1 MRSVVQRIRDCSVT
15 VDGVRVSQIEKG
27 ILVYLGIGRQD
38 TEQDAR
44 MMAEKI
50 VHLRLFPDEEGKM
63 NLSVLDV
70 KGEVLVVSQ
79 FTLYGDTR
87 KGRRP
92 SYDEAAPP
100 SQAEP
105 LFRFFLQEVERY
117 GITPKTG
124 IFQAKMEVAYVNVG
138 PITLLVDSKKAF

>member
-1 MRSVVQRIRDCSVT
+1 MRSVVQRVRDCSVT
-15 VDGVRVSQIEKG
+15 VEGKRVSSIEKG

-38 TEQDAR
+38 TEKDAQ
-44 MMAEKI
+44 MMADKI
-50 VHLRLFPDEEGKM
+50 LHLRLFPDAEGKM

-70 KGEVLVVSQ
+70 GGEVLVVSQ

-105 LFRFFLQEVERY
+105 LFQFFLQELGRY
-117 GITPKTG
+117 GIVPKAG
-124 IFQAKMEVAYVNVG
+124 VFQAKMEVAYVNVG
-138 PITLLVDSKKAF
+138 PITLLVDSKKTF

>member
-1 MRSVVQRIRDCSVT
+1 MRSVVQRVRDCSVT
-15 VDGVRVSQIEKG
+15 VEGVRVSQIEKG

-70 KGEVLVVSQ
+70 KGEILVVSQ

-105 LFRFFLQEVERY
+105 LFRSFLQEVERY
-117 GITPKTG
+117 GIAPKTG
-124 IFQAKMEVAYVNVG
+124 VFQAKMEVAYVNVG

>member
-1 MRSVVQRIRDCSVT
+1 MRSVVQRVRDCSVT
-15 VDGVRVSQIEKG
+15 VEGVRVSHIEQG
-27 ILVYLGIGRQD
+27 ILVYLGISRQD

-44 MMAEKI
+44 RMAEKI

-70 KGEVLVVSQ
+70 NGEVLVVSQ

-100 SQAEP
+100 VQAEP
-105 LFRFFLQEVERY
+105 LFRFFVQEVESY

-124 IFQAKMEVAYVNVG
+124 VFQAKMDVSYVNVG
-138 PITLLVDSKKAF
+138 PITLLLDSKKTF

>member
-1 MRSVVQRIRDCSVT
+1 MRSVVQRVRDCSVT
-15 VDGVRVSQIEKG
+15 VDGKRVSRIEEG
-27 ILVYLGIGRQD
+27 ILVYLVIGRQD
-38 TEQDAR
+38 TEKDAQ
-44 MMAEKI
+44 MMADKI
-50 VHLRLFPDEEGKM
+50 LHLRLFPDEEGKM

-70 KGEVLVVSQ
+70 EGGVLVVSQ

-105 LFRFFLQEVERY
+105 LFQFFLQELRKY
-117 GITPKTG
+117 GVKPETG
-124 IFQAKMEVAYVNVG
+124 VFQAKMEVSYVNIG
-138 PITLLVDSKKAF
+138 PITLLVDSKKTF

>member
-1 MRSVVQRIRDCSVT
+1 MRSVVQRVRDCSVT
-15 VDGVRVSQIEKG
+15 VEGKRVSSIEEG

-38 TEQDAR
+38 TEKDAQ
-44 MMAEKI
+44 MMADKI
-50 VHLRLFPDEEGKM
+50 LHLRLFPDTEGKM
-63 NLSVLDV
+63 NLSVLDIG
-70 KGEVLVVSQ
+70 GEVLVVSQ

-105 LFRFFLQEVERY
+105 LFRFFLQELGRY
-117 GITPKTG
+117 GIVPKTG
-124 IFQAKMEVAYVNVG
+124 VFQAKMEVAYVNVG
-138 PITLLVDSKKAF
+138 PITLLVDSKKTF

>member
-1 MRSVVQRIRDCSVT
+1 MRSVVQRVRDCSVT
-15 VDGVRVSQIEKG
+15 VEGKRVSSIEEG

-38 TEQDAR
+38 TEKDAQ
-44 MMAEKI
+44 MMADKI
-50 VHLRLFPDEEGKM
+50 LHLRLFPDEEGKM

-70 KGEVLVVSQ
+70 GREVMVVSQ

-105 LFRFFLQEVERY
+105 LFQFFLQELSRHGVV
-117 GITPKTG
+117 PKTG

-138 PITLLVDSKKAF
+138 PITLLVDSKKTF

>member
-1 MRSVVQRIRDCSVT
+1 MRCVVQRVRDCMVT
-15 VDGVRVSQIEKG
+15 VEGRQVSRIEKG

-44 MMAEKI
+44 MMAEKV
-50 VHLRLFPDEEGKM
+50 VHLRLFPDEDGKM

-70 KGEVLVVSQ
+70 GGEVLVVSQ

-105 LFRFFLQEVERY
+105 LFQFFLQELGKY
-117 GITPKTG
+117 GINPKSG
-124 IFQAKMEVAYVNVG
+124 VFQAKMEVSYVNVG
-138 PITLLVDSKKAF
+138 PITLLVDSKKTF